1 MNVRYSIQG
10 QSREYKLF
18 IAHHV
23 GEIQEFSAP
32 NQWCYVPTDVNLT
45 MQQEAW
51 NKKPESKRAPPN
63 GGMGPNCW
71 RSQNKTGQSAS
82 LASQYQQ
89 RTLN

>member
-32 NQWCYVPTDVNLT
+32 NQWRYVPTDVNLT
-45 MQQEAW
+45 MEQEA
-51 NKKPESKRAPPN
+51 
-63 GGMGPNCW
+63 
-71 RSQNKTGQSAS
+71 
-82 LASQYQQ
+82 
-89 RTLN
+89 